1 MSVAK
6 TGLGFY
12 YSRFVRPK
20 YPSVSDYSS
29 MLVYDTYRP
38 GTDDLAYIEKNIYTF
53 GLVRD
58 KRSV

>member
-6 TGLGFY
+6 TGDWVFIIPAGSYGL
-12 YSRFVRPK
+12 SIIACTTIV
-20 YPSVSDYSS
+20 
-29 MLVYDTYRP
+29 VYDTYP